1 MLTKRQIRDDVKRRE
16 RIIVPYIAFGT
27 IAVIAASVYLL
38 IESQF
43 FPPRPV
49 GQKAILSLLL
59 LGSFFASI
67 FIGLRRANRI
77 QTICPDCQKVLN
89 GKLRRL
95 LQTRKCPE
103 CDVKIVE
110 GPEVTE
116 GVLARHRVLIER
128 HQLQFMRY
136 WVWAWPLM
144 SLFIIVAEWWFPG
157 SQRESEAFLWMPGVL
172 GAVSSGWMLMRGK
185 DRSALLPL
193 VVSLVLMG
201 IGGWMFLQ

>member
-1 MLTKRQIRDDVKRRE
+1 MLPYLVFAFVSVLVYFLLIK
-16 RIIVPYIAFGT
+16 IIVDPPPAS
-27 IAVIAASVYLL
+27 IAATLL
-38 IESQF
+38 IIPAF
-43 FPPRPV
+43 AIFLVPAV
-49 GQKAILSLLL
+49 YGVKKAQQIQILCPACHKDLNRKVQRV
-59 LGSFFASI
+59 
-67 FIGLRRANRI
+67 LR
-77 QTICPDCQKVLN
+77 
-89 GKLRRL
+89 
-95 LQTRKCPE
+95 TRCCPE
-103 CDVKIVE
+103 CGVQIVE
-110 GPEVTE
+110 GSVGTDEVRE
-116 GVLARHRVLIER
+116 PHRELIQR
-128 HQLQFMRY
+128 SQLQFMRY